1 MIDISYGSSNESDLA
16 AAAFGDQPGRWPLP
30 SAAHRVSCGYV
41 RSRPAVRAATAALAA
56 TLRRCCA
63 PHRRV
68 GWPRWRIAHRRR
80 FCASWAGTSWLRGW
94 DGRALAL
101 AGDDPEAAGDAL
113 TGLAADAL
121 GVGRLAAAATL
132 LRRADPFVAEA
143 PHRLAVR
150 RAWVAAELAMA
161 AGEGA
166 VAVRNAEAAV
176 ELAADQAS
184 VRHRA
189 KSEVVLA
196 AALCSA
202 GDVDRARAVGAG
214 GVAAHRPIGPGTAAL
229 GGGVLTGRPRGY
241 RRPDPADRGVARH
254 PRRVCPPGAAPGRS
268 LALAGTRRAGGHYC
282 RSDVNRAGRYPGP

>member
-1 MIDISYGSSNESDLA
+1 MIDISYDPSNESDLA

-30 SAAHRVSCGYV
+30 SAASPHQRWLRAVAAGGQGRYGSA
-41 RSRPAVRAATAALAA
+41 RSDLA
-56 TLRRCCA
+56 TLLRAVSAGRLA
-63 PHRRV
+63 SLAGSAQASFLRQL
-68 GWPRWRIAHRRR
+68 GWHEL
-80 FCASWAGTSWLRGW
+80 AGGW

-132 LRRADPFVAEA
+132 LRRADPFVADA

-202 GDVDRARAVGAG
+202 GDVDRARAVGA
-214 GVAAHRPIGPGTAAL
+214 AAL
-229 GGGVLTGRPRGY
+229 QLTGRSGLVPLRWAVACLLVDLADTGGPTPPIAEWRDIRDECARLVRHRG
-241 RRPDPADRGVARH
+241 
-254 PRRVCPPGAAPGRS
+254 GAWR
-268 LALAGTRRAGGHYC
+268 
-282 RSDVNRAGRYPGP
+282 